1 MKHSFSLL
9 KLLALAGALSISTAF
24 DAAADSEIVSNSVGV
39 RVAKT
44 QQIAQATGTIVDV
57 ASGSPNF
64 STLVQAVQAAELV
77 DLLSGPDPHTVFAP
91 TNAAF
96 DELPSGVLD
105 DLLLPENQ
113 DLLTEVL
120 AYHVVPGEVMSSDLE
135 TGLVDTLNG
144 GLAVDVSPER
154 VVVNDASV
162 TQPDIPAS
170 NGVIHAINRVLVPV
184 GLVDELQ
191 ARTGSVYGEDDVDA
205 VETAEP
211 AETAEPEATTAPE
224 EPVRGLW

>member
-9 KLLALAGALSISTAF
+9 RLLALAGALSISTAF
-24 DAAADSEIVSNSVGV
+24 DAAANSEIVSDNVGASV
-39 RVAKT
+39 ANT
-44 QQIAQATGTIVDV
+44 QQIAQATGDIVDV
-57 ASGSPNF
+57 ASSSPNF

-77 DLLSGPDPHTVFAP
+77 DLLKGSDPHTVFAP

-96 DELPSGVLD
+96 EELPSGVLD

-113 DLLTEVL
+113 DLLTDVL

-170 NGVIHAINRVLVPV
+170 NGVIHAISRVLVPV
-184 GLVDELQ
+184 GLVEELQ
-191 ARTGSVYGEDDVDA
+191 ARTGNVYGGDD
-205 VETAEP
+205 
-211 AETAEPEATTAPE
+211 AETVEAETVEPEETTPPQ